1 MGVFDNVDDIPKH
14 CLAILVLVDAPYD
27 NEEVMP
33 VIDGALQELM
43 HAIVEMADQNLD
55 FFVKTII
62 LTPPSAKE
70 YTVEFPASSNDSV
83 WQRLEIGGAKGF
95 NGLFTEFNS
104 MLLSKCFLSDEEKIQ
119 PPIIILLS
127 ANADIGGCKTGL
139 DELKSNKWFRY
150 STKAAVDFTGGAAGT
165 MLEDFTGNEETVLY
179 PCDIKRLKPLL
190 RPIRLAGLG
199 GRIKQSLDNYAVD
212 AYTIDSPECDG
223 ADVVEWP
230 GFNATDVVEWPN
242 FDDEWL

>member
-1 MGVFDNVDDIPKH
+1 MGIFDNVDDIPKH

-43 HAIVEMADQNLD
+43 HAIVEMADRNLD

-139 DELKSNKWFRY
+139 DELKSNQWEYLIMSMIF
-150 STKAAVDFTGGAAGT
+150 
-165 MLEDFTGNEETVLY
+165 
-179 PCDIKRLKPLL
+179 
-190 RPIRLAGLG
+190 
-199 GRIKQSLDNYAVD
+199 QSIV
-212 AYTIDSPECDG
+212 
-223 ADVVEWP
+223 
-230 GFNATDVVEWPN
+230 
-242 FDDEWL
+242 